1 MTDNEI
7 IKALETCNSPHSDY
21 RCVSCPLYDTES
33 NCKTALT
40 VVALDLIY
48 RQRAKIED
56 LEYKITRI
64 RRYVDK
70 WLTDTE
76 LEQALVDRAIAMR
89 EETLQSVEKPE
100 VENKLSQSIDV
111 NKLKLEVISEV
122 IEKIKEKARM
132 PLGTLYGE
140 MVYVTDIDNIKKEM
154 ITRMEGGLLDNE

>member
-21 RCVSCPLYDTES
+21 KCVSCPFYDTES

-56 LEYKITRI
+56 LEYKITRV

-70 WLTDTE
+70 WLTDIE
-76 LEQALVDRAIAMR
+76 REQAVVAKAIAMR
-89 EETLQSVEKPE
+89 EQTLQSVEKPE
-100 VENKLSQSIDV
+100 GENELLQSIDV
-111 NKLKLEVISEV
+111 NKIKFEVISEV
-122 IEKIKEKARM
+122 IEKIKEKSRM

-140 MVYVTDIDNIKKEM
+140 MVYVTDIDDIKKEM
-154 ITRMEGGLLDNE
+154 ISRMEGLFDDE